1 MGTQKDRRMQRSFV
15 PQGMLLV
22 ALLLGSMMGAEAIQA
37 FHEEQQ
43 PDCAEAVQ
51 KATAE
56 CESERKDAAA
66 GLKDVCGS
74 VTYSTTMTTV
84 TRLKQM
90 ASHQTVVIKT
100 ATTALESAKSAAASM
115 AKKSGSERS
124 SMLTLVSKQK
134 HSKTTLHNLK
144 QEAHKVASE
153 MRDLKVKADRAT
165 EAAVELARRTSD
177 AGKVSEAKRKAH
189 DLYQQYVDY
198 EVKMATA
205 QRKVHVAKT
214 ELSKITTLV
223 ETEITKAKA
232 TAEHE
237 AIALKKVATEKMNV
251 AMAQQKQ
258 ADFEVEANQNAEA
271 AAIEAEHVLKK
282 REDAA
287 ANDISD
293 TKSTLNKAKTAEK
306 KAAETVRKVAREGP
320 KAKDTTLNIRK
331 LEKKAEAISKGE
343 AAEDS
348 FSSTSEHKG
357 VNIRRDTN
365 DHQSNVHITID
376 KSAMRKKSRI
386 SKSSLHDETKK
397 KRSIRVHTYGADK
410 DVHEQY
416 AAKVKALEKQRLEA
430 ADNKAAAVK
439 ELRRLEGSNASSD
452 KINGAKLD
460 VKTAQATVD
469 RLVEQQNAAVAE
481 VVNHIENTDTTK
493 DTKKDSNKDTKKD
506 SKPDK
511 ENQAS
516 GDDEG
521 AEAPVPSDEESEEEV
536 PSSDEESE

>member
-1 MGTQKDRRMQRSFV
+1 VQR
-15 PQGMLLV
+15 
-22 ALLLGSMMGAEAIQA
+22 
-37 FHEEQQ
+37 
-43 PDCAEAVQ
+43 
-51 KATAE
+51 ATAE

-66 GLKDVCGS
+66 GLKDVCGG

-90 ASHQTVVIKT
+90 ASHQTVLIKS
-100 ATTALESAKSAAASM
+100 ATTALESAKSAAGSM
-115 AKKSGSERS
+115 AAKSGSERS
-124 SMLTLVSKQK
+124 KMLKLVSKQK
-134 HSKTTLHNLK
+134 VSKTTLHTLK

-165 EAAVELARRTSD
+165 EAAVQLARQTGD
-177 AGKVSEAKRKAH
+177 MKKVGKAKMKAH

-223 ETEITKAKA
+223 ETEITRAKA

-237 AIALKKVATEKMNV
+237 AAALKKVATQKMDV

-258 ADFEVEANQNAEA
+258 ADLEVEANQNAEA
-271 AAIEAEHVLKK
+271 AAIDAEHVLKK
-282 REDAA
+282 REQAA

-293 TKSTLNKAKTAEK
+293 TKSTLIKAKTAEK
-306 KAAETVRKVAREGP
+306 KAGETVRKVAREGP

-357 VNIRRDTN
+357 VKIRRDTN

-376 KSAMRKKSRI
+376 KSAMRKTSH
-386 SKSSLHDETKK
+386 SSASSSHDETEKK

-430 ADNKAAAVK
+430 ADNKAAAIK
-439 ELRRLEGSNASSD
+439 ELRRLEASNASSD
-452 KINGAKLD
+452 KINKAKLD
-460 VKTAQATVD
+460 VKTAHATVD

-481 VVNHIENTDTTK
+481 VVNHIEKTDTP
-493 DTKKDSNKDTKKD
+493 NKD
-506 SKPDK
+506 SKPDQD
-511 ENQAS
+511 NQAS
-516 GDDEG
+516 GDDEP
-521 AEAPVPSDEESEEEV
+521 EQPSLPSDEDEESEEQ
-536 PSSDEESE
+536 DEEASLRP